1 MVETVRSLKTV
12 AIAGNPNSG
21 KTTIFNR
28 LAGTRHKVANY
39 PGVTV
44 ERIEAELDFPGGQK
58 IRLVDLP
65 GCYSLTARSLEEQ
78 IAHDLL
84 LGRIE
89 GLEAPALVLDV
100 VDASNL
106 ERNLYLATQLLDQ
119 KIPLVVVLNMMDIA
133 EERGFRIDPDKLSQA
148 LGCPVIPTVGRKGR
162 GIDRLV
168 ESIEK
173 GVNGSHRTNG
183 VASPLIDDLP
193 ESLERAVGA
202 LAPRFE
208 SSRGSEARGRSRA
221 EALWALLS
229 NLDGDDAVRLPP
241 QEVEWVRQTRAEFD
255 ASGDELRKEES
266 KARYGYIGK
275 LVEAAEIREDPRPAS
290 WTDKIDAVLLHRI
303 FGPLFLALI
312 FAFIF
317 QSVFAWAGP
326 AMDLVDGAFGS
337 LAAGIDRLLPD
348 SMLKGLLIDG
358 VIAGVGN
365 TVIFLPQ
372 ILILF
377 FFLGLLDDSGYLSRA
392 AFLLDRMMSSIG
404 LSGKAF
410 VPLLSS
416 FACAVPGIM
425 ATRTIPNR
433 KDRLVTILVAPLMAC
448 SARLPVY
455 ILLIGTVFEAERRVF
470 GVLNL
475 GGLIMFGLYL
485 AGILGAVAM
494 ALLFKRTILKSPKP
508 ALILEMP
515 TYKLPTLRST
525 LTLLWDRSLIF
536 LRRVGT
542 VILAITVILWG
553 LLSFPKDSRLA
564 PQFEARRAEIASS
577 ASLSENAKEQALA
590 EIDNLQAEADLQN
603 SFGGQ
608 LGRTLEPVIAP
619 LGFDWKIGLGLI
631 ASFAAREVFVSTM
644 GVIYGVGSEADEES
658 VSLREKLQAETR
670 LGTGL
675 PLYTPL
681 VGLSLLV
688 FYVFACQCMSTVAI
702 VRRET
707 MSWRW
712 PLFMVGYM
720 TAMAWVASFGVYQFG
735 RLMGYQ

>member
-1 MVETVRSLKTV
+1 MLKADRSFFTV
-12 AIAGNPNSG
+12 AVAGNPNSG

-44 ERIEAELDFPGGQK
+44 ERVEAELCLPSGTR

-119 KIPLVVVLNMMDIA
+119 KIPLIVVLNMMDIA
-133 EERGFRIDPDKLSQA
+133 EERGLKIDPERLSGA
-148 LGCPVIPTVGRKGR
+148 LGCPVIPTVGRKGQ
-162 GIDRLV
+162 GVDQLLKLIAKHL
-168 ESIEK
+168 ESPIP
-173 GVNGSHRTNG
+173 VNGSIP
-183 VASPLIDDLP
+183 PLIDTLP
-193 ESLERAVGA
+193 ESLERPVEA
-202 LAPRFE
+202 LARRLETLRTEPL
-208 SSRGSEARGRSRA
+208 GDRSRA

-229 NLDGDDAVRLPP
+229 NLDGDDAVRFPAEAIDL
-241 QEVEWVRQTRAEFD
+241 VRKARDEF
-255 ASGDELRKEES
+255 SVTGDELRKEES
-266 KARYGYIGK
+266 RVRYEHIGK
-275 LVEAAEIREDPRPAS
+275 LIERAEIRHEDRPLS
-290 WTDKIDAVLLHRI
+290 LSDKIDAVLLHRF
-303 FGPLFLALI
+303 FGPVFLALV
-312 FAFIF
+312 FALVF
-317 QSVFAWAGP
+317 QSIFAWAGP
-326 AMDLVDGAFGS
+326 AMDLVDGFFGG
-337 LAAGIDRLLPD
+337 LAAGAERILPD
-348 SMLKGLLIDG
+348 SLFKGLIIDG
-358 VIAGVGN
+358 ILAGVGN
-365 TVIFLPQ
+365 TVVFLPQ
-372 ILILF
+372 VLILF
-377 FFLGLLDDSGYLSRA
+377 FFLGLLDDSGYLARA
-392 AFLLDRMMSSIG
+392 AFLLDRLMSAIG

-455 ILLIGTVFEAERRVF
+455 ILLIGTVFEADRKVLGVF
-470 GVLNL
+470 NL
-475 GGLIMFGLYL
+475 GGILMLGLYL
-485 AGILGAVAM
+485 GGILGAVGV

-508 ALILEMP
+508 ALILELP
-515 TYKLPTLRST
+515 TYKLPTPRSI
-525 LTLLWDRSLIF
+525 LLLLWDRSLIF

-542 VILAITVILWG
+542 VILAITILLWG
-553 LLSFPKDSRLA
+553 LLSFPKDSARA
-564 PQFEARRAEIASS
+564 PEFESMRAEIERAE
-577 ASLSENAKEQALA
+577 ALSETAKESALA
-590 EIDNLQAEADLQN
+590 EVDNLQSEADLQN
-603 SFGGQ
+603 SFGGR
-608 LGRTLEPVIAP
+608 LGRLIEPVIAP

-658 VSLREKLQAETR
+658 VSLREKLQSETR
-670 LGTGL
+670 AGSAL

-688 FYVFACQCMSTVAI
+688 FYIFACQCMSTVAI

-720 TAMAWVASFGVYQFG
+720 TVMAWTASFGVYQIG
-735 RLMGYQ
+735 RFLGYQ